1 MIDCYVKYC
10 KTLFERY
17 GKRCKYWLTF
27 NEINAVRGFGPCGT
41 RESDGKVRYQADHHM
56 FVASAKA
63 VILGHQMMPGSIF
76 GTMYAMSE
84 LYPATCKPEDMFK
97 RLQARRE
104 NWYFIDTMA
113 RGYYHPYAKS
123 VWKHHDFDSLE
134 ITEEDKEILK
144 GLNLKINKGEVHVIM
159 GPNGAGKSTT
169 MKIIMSLVKETQGQ
183 LELFEST
190 DNQVNR
196 GRIGAII
203 EQPAF
208 YPYMTAYENLQYYIK
223 FKGIVEANS
232 IENVLKM
239 VGLENAATKKYKNYS
254 LGMKQ
259 RLGLALALI
268 NNPDLLILDEP
279 LNGLDPQG
287 IAELRETLRHLNK
300 KYGITMVISSHI
312 LDELEMIATRYGFI
326 HKGHM
331 IEEITVDE
339 LHEKL
344 KKYISLDVEN
354 ISLATITIEQKLNTV
369 NYKVVNDHTIY
380 LYDYVNDGAKVAS
393 TLIKEGVMIEK
404 MNVSNMSLE
413 NYYFSLIKGV
423 ENNV

>member
-1 MIDCYVKYC
+1 MNA
-10 KTLFERY
+10 
-17 GKRCKYWLTF
+17 LTF
-27 NEINAVRGFGPCGT
+27 
-41 RESDGKVRYQADHHM
+41 
-56 FVASAKA
+56 
-63 VILGHQMMPGSIF
+63 
-76 GTMYAMSE
+76 
-84 LYPATCKPEDMFK
+84 
-97 RLQARRE
+97 
-104 NWYFIDTMA
+104 
-113 RGYYHPYAKS
+113 
-123 VWKHHDFDSLE
+123 
-134 ITEEDKEILK
+134 
-144 GLNLKINKGEVHVIM
+144 
-159 GPNGAGKSTT
+159 
-169 MKIIMSLVKETQGQ
+169 
-183 LELFEST
+183 
-190 DNQVNR
+190 
-196 GRIGAII
+196 
-203 EQPAF
+203 
-208 YPYMTAYENLQYYIK
+208 
-223 FKGIVEANS
+223 
-232 IENVLKM
+232 
-239 VGLENAATKKYKNYS
+239 VGLSDKNDDPRTFS
-254 LGMKQ
+254 GGMKR
-259 RLGLALALI
+259 RLNIACAI
-268 NNPDLLILDEP
+268 AHNPKLLILDEP

>member
-1 MIDCYVKYC
+1 M
-10 KTLFERY
+10 
-17 GKRCKYWLTF
+17 
-27 NEINAVRGFGPCGT
+27 
-41 RESDGKVRYQADHHM
+41 SDTVIKMNSISKKIRNT
-56 FVASAKA
+56 
-63 VILGHQMMPGSIF
+63 VILNDLNM
-76 GTMYAMSE
+76 TVY
-84 LYPATCKPEDMFK
+84 
-97 RLQARRE
+97 E
-104 NWYFIDTMA
+104 NDIYGFI
-113 RGYYHPYAKS
+113 GQ
-123 VWKHHDFDSLE
+123 
-134 ITEEDKEILK
+134 
-144 GLNLKINKGEVHVIM
+144 
-159 GPNGAGKSTT
+159 NGAGKSTT

-380 LYDYVNDGAKVAS
+380 LYDYVNHGAKVAS

-404 MNVSNMSLE
+404 INVSNMSLE

>member
-1 MIDCYVKYC
+1 
-10 KTLFERY
+10 
-17 GKRCKYWLTF
+17 
-27 NEINAVRGFGPCGT
+27 
-41 RESDGKVRYQADHHM
+41 
-56 FVASAKA
+56 
-63 VILGHQMMPGSIF
+63 
-76 GTMYAMSE
+76 
-84 LYPATCKPEDMFK
+84 
-97 RLQARRE
+97 
-104 NWYFIDTMA
+104 
-113 RGYYHPYAKS
+113 
-123 VWKHHDFDSLE
+123 
-134 ITEEDKEILK
+134 
-144 GLNLKINKGEVHVIM
+144 
-159 GPNGAGKSTT
+159 
-169 MKIIMSLVKETQGQ
+169 
-183 LELFEST
+183 
-190 DNQVNR
+190 
-196 GRIGAII
+196 
-203 EQPAF
+203 
-208 YPYMTAYENLQYYIK
+208 
-223 FKGIVEANS
+223 
-232 IENVLKM
+232 
-239 VGLENAATKKYKNYS
+239 
-254 LGMKQ
+254 MKQ

-380 LYDYVNDGAKVAS
+380 LYDYVNHGAKVAS

>member
-1 MIDCYVKYC
+1 MNNTVIKLRDISK
-10 KTLFERY
+10 
-17 GKRCKYWLTF
+17 KRGQT
-27 NEINAVRGFGPCGT
+27 
-41 RESDGKVRYQADHHM
+41 
-56 FVASAKA
+56 
-63 VILGHQMMPGSIF
+63 
-76 GTMYAMSE
+76 
-84 LYPATCKPEDMFK
+84 
-97 RLQARRE
+97 
-104 NWYFIDTMA
+104 
-113 RGYYHPYAKS
+113 
-123 VWKHHDFDSLE
+123 
-134 ITEEDKEILK
+134 EILNH
-144 GLNLKINKGEVHVIM
+144 LNMTVYQKDIYGFI
-159 GPNGAGKSTT
+159 GQNGAGKSTT
-169 MKIIMSLVKETQGQ
+169 MKIIMSLIKETQGQ
-183 LELFEST
+183 LELFDSL
-190 DNQVNR
+190 DNQINR
-196 GRIGAII
+196 SRIGAII
-203 EQPAF
+203 ENPAF
-208 YPYMTAYENLQYYIK
+208 YPYMTAYENLKYYVQY
-223 FKGIVEANS
+223 KGIVEINS
-232 IENVLKM
+232 IEKVLKM
-239 VGLENAATKKYKNYS
+239 VGLENVRKKKYKNYS

-380 LYDYVNDGAKVAS
+380 LYDYVNHGAKVAS

>member
-1 MIDCYVKYC
+1 M
-10 KTLFERY
+10 
-17 GKRCKYWLTF
+17 
-27 NEINAVRGFGPCGT
+27 
-41 RESDGKVRYQADHHM
+41 SDTVIKMNSISKKIRNT
-56 FVASAKA
+56 
-63 VILGHQMMPGSIF
+63 VILNDLNM
-76 GTMYAMSE
+76 TVY
-84 LYPATCKPEDMFK
+84 
-97 RLQARRE
+97 E
-104 NWYFIDTMA
+104 NDIYGFI
-113 RGYYHPYAKS
+113 GQ
-123 VWKHHDFDSLE
+123 
-134 ITEEDKEILK
+134 
-144 GLNLKINKGEVHVIM
+144 
-159 GPNGAGKSTT
+159 NGAGKSTT

-369 NYKVVNDHTIY
+369 NYKVVND
-380 LYDYVNDGAKVAS
+380 GAKVAS

>member
-1 MIDCYVKYC
+1 M
-10 KTLFERY
+10 
-17 GKRCKYWLTF
+17 
-27 NEINAVRGFGPCGT
+27 
-41 RESDGKVRYQADHHM
+41 SDTVIKMNSISKKIRNT
-56 FVASAKA
+56 
-63 VILGHQMMPGSIF
+63 VILNDLNM
-76 GTMYAMSE
+76 TVY
-84 LYPATCKPEDMFK
+84 
-97 RLQARRE
+97 E
-104 NWYFIDTMA
+104 NDIYGFI
-113 RGYYHPYAKS
+113 GQ
-123 VWKHHDFDSLE
+123 
-134 ITEEDKEILK
+134 
-144 GLNLKINKGEVHVIM
+144 
-159 GPNGAGKSTT
+159 NGAGKSTT

-354 ISLATITIEQKLNTV
+354 ISLATIEQKLNTV

>member
-1 MIDCYVKYC
+1 M
-10 KTLFERY
+10 
-17 GKRCKYWLTF
+17 
-27 NEINAVRGFGPCGT
+27 
-41 RESDGKVRYQADHHM
+41 SDTVIKMNSISKKIRNT
-56 FVASAKA
+56 
-63 VILGHQMMPGSIF
+63 VILNDLNMTVYENDIYGFIGQNGS
-76 GTMYAMSE
+76 
-84 LYPATCKPEDMFK
+84 
-97 RLQARRE
+97 
-104 NWYFIDTMA
+104 
-113 RGYYHPYAKS
+113 
-123 VWKHHDFDSLE
+123 
-134 ITEEDKEILK
+134 
-144 GLNLKINKGEVHVIM
+144 
-159 GPNGAGKSTT
+159 GKSTT

-344 KKYISLDVEN
+344 KKY
-354 ISLATITIEQKLNTV
+354 KLVIDN
-369 NYKVVNDHTIY
+369 
-380 LYDYVNDGAKVAS
+380 
-393 TLIKEGVMIEK
+393 
-404 MNVSNMSLE
+404 
-413 NYYFSLIKGV
+413 
-423 ENNV
+423 

>member
-1 MIDCYVKYC
+1 MIQVRNISSYIKGKKVLDNVSINLYNGKCYGFIGHNGC
-10 KTLFERY
+10 GKTMLFRCISGLLRVDKGEIFVN
-17 GKRCKYWLTF
+17 GKKIGTDQDF
-27 NEINAVRGFGPCGT
+27 IEECGT
-41 RESDGKVRYQADHHM
+41 IIGETTFINHLSGYDNLL
-56 FVASAKA
+56 
-63 VILGHQMMPGSIF
+63 ILAQI
-76 GTMYAMSE
+76 
-84 LYPATCKPEDMFK
+84 K
-97 RLQARRE
+97 Q
-104 NWYFIDTMA
+104 
-113 RGYYHPYAKS
+113 
-123 VWKHHDFDSLE
+123 E
-134 ITEEDKEILK
+134 ISEEDIQ
-144 GLNLKINKGEVHVIM
+144 
-159 GPNGAGKSTT
+159 AT
-169 MKIIMSLVKETQGQ
+169 
-183 LELFEST
+183 LE
-190 DNQVNR
+190 
-196 GRIGAII
+196 
-203 EQPAF
+203 
-208 YPYMTAYENLQYYIK
+208 K
-223 FKGIVEANS
+223 
-232 IENVLKM
+232 
-239 VGLENAATKKYKNYS
+239 VGLRHAMYEKYKNYS